1 MKITDVP
8 SRASETVS
16 REIQGDTFIMDVTRS
31 QLHDLNAVGGR
42 IWELI
47 DGHRTVDEIV
57 DVIVEEYEV
66 ERERACEEVLSYLA
80 VLREKG
86 LIA

>member
-1 MKITDVP
+1 MKTTDVP
-8 SRASETVS
+8 SRVSETVS

-42 IWELI
+42 IWELV
-47 DGHRTVDEIV
+47 DGQRTVDGIV
-57 DVIVEEYEV
+57 DALVEEYDV
-66 ERERACEEVLSYLA
+66 DRERAGGEVLAYLE